1 MRANKAT
8 ARPELN
14 TSNMQAEAVSVL
26 AFLNSVDVERKRSE
40 KEQAQSLKLLIRGA
54 KASTKGEPQKAAKFY
69 LQAYRMDPENKKA
82 LALLGNL
89 LVTSGQR
96 QEAIAVFERL
106 IDLGKLEPSVIFDV
120 ANLAASL
127 DMQPAAENLL
137 ASYVQLCPD
146 DPKGYTTLS
155 AIKRALGKYDDAISM
170 LKFAIEQNPTVA
182 ILWESLGVAVGEDRN
197 VDASRPF
204 FDEAI
209 RLNPDLGAAYAN
221 VGLQYNSE
229 GRFEEGLPFLEKG
242 SELLPTSANTRFNL
256 AHALIGTGQLQRGWQ
271 EYAWR
276 LDKTR
281 PDTINFTHGL
291 PRWQG
296 EDISDKVLL
305 VCDEQG
311 LGDLFL
317 FATMFDDLI
326 ARAKHCIIEIDPRLV
341 AVLQRSFP
349 QATFHRHVTY
359 RVNARLHRNYRWL
372 DDLDIRP
379 DLATE
384 SGTLSQYLRAGLSD
398 FPDEN
403 PYLKPDPEA
412 VALWRERFDALGPG
426 LKVGLTWRGGL
437 RTVARDRSY
446 TTMED
451 YGPILSVPGVHFI
464 NCMYSDAAEEIAYA
478 RDKFGVTIHDW
489 DDIDR
494 RDDLEAAAAYTA
506 ALDHMI
512 SIRSSPGA
520 IASALGIPT
529 ATMQRARGSLM
540 LGTDHEPW
548 YPSRKIFYAERRD
561 DWPDGPI
568 QRVADHL
575 RDLSQG

>member
-1 MRANKAT
+1 MRAKKAT

-26 AFLNSVDVERKRSE
+26 AFLQSVDLERVRSE
-40 KEQAQSLKLLIRGA
+40 KERAQSQRLLIKGA
-54 KASTKGEPQKAAKFY
+54 RTSDKGDPQKAAKFY

-89 LVTSGQR
+89 LVRSGQR

-127 DMQPAAENLL
+127 EMLPAAENLL
-137 ASYVQLCPD
+137 ASYVQLSPD
-146 DPKGYTTLS
+146 DPRGYTTLS
-155 AIKRALGKYDDAISM
+155 GIKRSLGKYDDAIAM
-170 LKFAIEQNPTVA
+170 LKFAIEQNPTAA

-197 VDASRPF
+197 VDASKPF

-209 RLNPDLGAAYAN
+209 RLKPDMGAAYAN
-221 VGLQYNSE
+221 IGLQYNSE
-229 GRFEEGLPFLEKG
+229 GRFEEGLPVLEKG
-242 SELLPTSANTRFNL
+242 AKLLPGSANTRFNL
-256 AHALIGTGQLQRGWQ
+256 AHALIGTGDLRRGWE

-276 LDKTR
+276 LDKAR
-281 PDTINFTHGL
+281 PDTINYTHGL

-296 EDISDKVLL
+296 EDISDKVIL

-317 FATMFDDLI
+317 FATMFKDLI
-326 ARAKHCIIEIDPRLV
+326 ARAKHCIFEVDHRLIT
-341 AVLQRSFP
+341 LFQRSFP
-349 QATFHRHVTY
+349 EATFHRNVTY
-359 RVNARLHRNYRWL
+359 RVNARLHRSYRWM
-372 DDLDIRP
+372 DDLEQKP

-384 SGTLSQYLRAGLSD
+384 AGTLPQFLRTDLSD

-403 PYLKPDPEA
+403 PYLKPDPER
-412 VALWRERFDALGPG
+412 VAIWRERFDALGPG

-437 RTVARDRSY
+437 RSVARDRSY
-446 TTMED
+446 TTMDD
-451 YGPILSVPGVHFI
+451 YGPILSVPDVQFI
-464 NCMYSDAAEEIAYA
+464 NCMYSDASEEIAFAKENY
-478 RDKFGVTIHDW
+478 GVTIHDW

-494 RDDLEAAAAYTA
+494 RDDLEAAAAYAA
-506 ALDHMI
+506 ALDQMI

-520 IASALGIPT
+520 IASAVATPT
-529 ATMQRARGSLM
+529 AIMQRARGSMM
-540 LGTDHEPW
+540 LGTDNDPW
-548 YPSRKIFYAERRD
+548 YPSRKIFYAERRE

-568 QRVADHL
+568 ERVAEHL
-575 RDLSQG
+575 RDLAKG